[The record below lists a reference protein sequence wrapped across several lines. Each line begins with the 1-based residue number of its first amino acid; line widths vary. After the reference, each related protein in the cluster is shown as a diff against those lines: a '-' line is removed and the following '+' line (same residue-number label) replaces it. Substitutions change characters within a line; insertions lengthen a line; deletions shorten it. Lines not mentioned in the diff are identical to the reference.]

1 MSSFKQITC
10 KTALSPSLLPGL
22 DYTLNPYLG
31 CEHACIY
38 CYAPH
43 TLHYS
48 GEEQWGTFVSAKMN
62 IPAVLEREARKKKP
76 GVVGIS
82 TVTDPYQP
90 LEAKLQLTRRCLE
103 VLLAKDF
110 PICIQTKSA
119 LVTRDIDLITMFG
132 VKEVGFTVTTLDDQ
146 VKAIMEPGASLP
158 GKRLKALKELS
169 DAGIPV
175 WAFVGPMIPGVID
188 EEILTSILYAIKGS
202 GVERVMFD
210 RLRLKPGMW
219 SRMEPYLREH
229 DKLMLE
235 ACRSALFK
243 NDGTF
248 EAYKANAKR
257 ICEELKLECQFSY

>member
-1 MSSFKQITC
+1 MSSFKEITC

-31 CEHACIY
+31 CEHACAY
-38 CYAPH
+38 CYAPY
-43 TLHYS
+43 TLHYA
-48 GEEQWGTFVSAKMN
+48 GEEPWGTFVSAKMN
-62 IPAVLEREARKKKP
+62 IPSILEREARKKKP

-90 LEAKLQLTRRCLE
+90 AEAKLQLTRRCLE

-119 LVTRDIDLITMFG
+119 LVTRDIDLIGLFKT
-132 VKEVGFTVTTLDDQ
+132 KEVGFTVTTLDDHM
-146 VKAIMEPGASLP
+146 KAIMEPGASLP
-158 GKRLKALKELS
+158 GKRIKALKELT
-169 DAGIPV
+169 DAGIPA
-175 WAFVGPMIPGVID
+175 WAFIGPMIPGMID
-188 EEILTSILYAIKGS
+188 DEILASILAAIKET

-219 SRMEPYLREH
+219 TQLEPFLREK
-229 DKLMLE
+229 DKLVLE

-248 EAYKANAKR
+248 ESYKACAKG
-257 ICEELKLECQFSY
+257 ICEELHLECQFSY

>member
-1 MSSFKQITC
+1 MSSLKQITC
-10 KTALSPSLLPGL
+10 KTALSPSQLPGL

-31 CEHACIY
+31 CEHACVY
-38 CYAPH
+38 CYAPY

-48 GEEQWGTFVSAKMN
+48 GEEPWGTFVSAKMN
-62 IPAVLEREARKKKP
+62 IPSILEREARKKKR

-90 LEAKLQLTRRCLE
+90 AEAKLQLTRRCLE

-119 LVTRDIDLITMFG
+119 LVTRDIDLIRMFRT
-132 VKEVGFTVTTLDDQ
+132 KEVGFTVTTLDDHI
-146 VKAIMEPGASLP
+146 KAILEPGASLP
-158 GKRLKALKELS
+158 AKRLKALRELS

-188 EEILTSILYAIKGS
+188 EDSLPAILAAIKEA

-219 SRMEPYLREH
+219 ARLEPYLREK
-229 DKLMLE
+229 DKLILE
-235 ACRSALFK
+235 ACRPALFN

-248 EAYKANAKR
+248 EKYKADAER
-257 ICEELKLECQFSY
+257 ICGELKLTCQFSY